1 MPHIYEYLFA
11 AVITVSVLLA
21 SSLMLNIISEP
32 LRIASEKE
40 NLKAAAQ
47 TILTQILLNPGSP
60 EDWGSN
66 ITIKGLDLTSFGLA
80 PKKRITKEVYTLDA
94 DKISRLNKMNPF
106 YIPPYYAGKALGLS
120 PEYGFTIEIFPAL
133 DVNVSETQ
141 PGLYNVE
148 VRTIYGGNPVLGANV
163 TARIYY
169 LNSGSIMAI
178 PNNCSLHGVTGY
190 DGRCAINFGFLSSAR
205 YVAIFLVDYSGMRV
219 MEVISSDG
227 IKQNVLAGKYFLLAE
242 KHDFSEDSVFEVIAC
257 QKNGVYEIE
266 HIKSKIRSVA
276 RSDDGFIYE
285 IEYVEP
291 QLISVLASSGND
303 YLMLASRKINLVYG
317 TIVPSALA
325 PPLGF
330 VIEKI
335 VLVDGF
341 SYAVRLYLWRLVW

>member
-40 NLKAAAQ
+40 NLKATAQ

-94 DKISRLNKMNPF
+94 DKISRLNRMNPF
-106 YIPPYYAGKALGLS
+106 YIPPYYASRALGLG

-133 DVNVSETQ
+133 SVNVSETR
-141 PGLYNVE
+141 PGLYDVE
-148 VRTIYGGNPVLGANV
+148 VRTIYGGNPVLGANI
-163 TARIYY
+163 TARVYY
-169 LNSGSIMAI
+169 LDNGSIAAI
-178 PNNCSLHGVTGY
+178 PNNCSLHSVTGY
-190 DGRCAINFGFLSSAR
+190 DGKCVINFGFFSSTQ
-205 YVAIFLVDYSGMRV
+205 YVTAFLIDYNGMRV
-219 MEVISSDG
+219 IEVISSSG
-227 IKQNVLAGKYFLLAE
+227 VKQNVLTGKHFFLTE
-242 KHDFSEDSVFEVIAC
+242 EHDFSEGSVFEVIAC
-257 QKNGVYEIE
+257 LKNGVYEIE
-266 HIKSKIRSVA
+266 HTKSKLGSVI
-276 RSDDGFIYE
+276 RSDDGFVYE

-291 QLISVLASSGND
+291 QLICVLASSGNNF
-303 YLMLASRKINLVYG
+303 LMLASKKINLAYG
-317 TIVPSALA
+317 TIVPSTSA

-335 VLVDGF
+335 VLVDSF
-341 SYAVRLYLWRLVW
+341 SYIVRLYLWRLIW

>member
-11 AVITVSVLLA
+11 AVIAVSVLLA

-40 NLKAAAQ
+40 NLKVTAQ

-60 EDWGSN
+60 EDWGGN
-66 ITIKGLDLTSFGLA
+66 VTIKGPDLTSFGLA
-80 PKKRITKEVYTLDA
+80 PKKRITREVYTLDA

-133 DVNVSETQ
+133 SVNVSETR

-148 VRTIYGGNPVLGANV
+148 VRTIYGGNPVLGANI

-169 LNSGSIMAI
+169 LDNGSIVAI
-178 PNNCSLHGVTGY
+178 PNNCSLHSITGY
-190 DGRCAINFGFLSSAR
+190 DGRCTINFGFLSSAR
-205 YVAIFLVDYSGMRV
+205 YIAVFLVDYNGMRV
-219 MEVISSDG
+219 IEVISGDG
-227 IKQNVLAGKYFLLAE
+227 VKQNVLTGKNFFLTE
-242 KHDFSEDSVFEVIAC
+242 ECHFSGGSVFEIIAC
-257 QKNGVYEIE
+257 LKNGVYEIE
-266 HIKSKIRSVA
+266 HAKSRIRSVI
-276 RSDDGFIYE
+276 RSDNGFIYE
-285 IEYVEP
+285 IEYMEP
-291 QLISVLASSGND
+291 QLICVLAPIGSD
-303 YLMLASRKINLVYG
+303 CLMLASRKINLTYG
-317 TIVPSALA
+317 TILPSASA

-341 SYAVRLYLWRLVW
+341 SYIIRLYLWRLIW